1 MLYRPGMT
9 LYANGSE
16 WTEDETTEP
25 EFFTGET
32 WPADA
37 DAELAALVD
46 ALTGAAPS
54 EGI

>member
-1 MLYRPGMT
+1 MS
-9 LYANGSE
+9 LYADGSD
-16 WTEDETTEP
+16 WTDEETTKP
-25 EFFTGET
+25 EFYGWAEPACEP

-46 ALTGAAPS
+46 ELTGAAPS